1 MALEVQT
8 VSPVKGFEAQEFTAL
23 GVAMVADVPAPSMG
37 TTDRPVVL
45 VSHAPFGT
53 YEVTFFAC
61 TSTPSELLGWQEPG
75 GGRAQLKVLGENV
88 SFTVS
93 YLGEWGFH

>member
-1 MALEVQT
+1 
-8 VSPVKGFEAQEFTAL
+8 
-23 GVAMVADVPAPSMG
+23 MVADVPAPSTG

-93 YLGEWGFH
+93 YLGEWGSTNVAVPVSVYEVLRVVPQVPVKVPL